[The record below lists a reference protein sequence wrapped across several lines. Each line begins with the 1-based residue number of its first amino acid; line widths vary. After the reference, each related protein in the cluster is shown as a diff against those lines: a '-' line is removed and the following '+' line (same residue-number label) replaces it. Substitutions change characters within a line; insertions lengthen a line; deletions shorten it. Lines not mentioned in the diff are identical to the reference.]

1 MCLIVLGHV
10 LHCSIVIFYTCA
22 AKMMILKKKKVLTAL
37 DYTYIYWNFSCNYS
51 IDHYNFKTT
60 LEKLYPYVE
69 VV

>member
-1 MCLIVLGHV
+1 MLNCFRSCSTLLNCDL
-10 LHCSIVIFYTCA
+10 LHLFCEDDDI
-22 AKMMILKKKKVLTAL
+22 KKKKVLTAL
-37 DYTYIYWNFSCNYS
+37 DYTYIYWNFSSNYS